1 MSRIASDR
9 LYLNSEQKSWEKGDA
24 APNANNVCTL
34 SRNEARRETGGPYS
48 TPHPQLSLV
57 GLDLFKQ
64 RFEVFFALSG
74 VPGLVFDAGELLGNP
89 IDYLTDV
96 VVPAL
101 DSFLAACRASA
112 GFWR

>member
-1 MSRIASDR
+1 M
-9 LYLNSEQKSWEKGDA
+9 
-24 APNANNVCTL
+24 
-34 SRNEARRETGGPYS
+34 
-48 TPHPQLSLV
+48 
-57 GLDLFKQ
+57 DLFKQ

-101 DSFLAACRASA
+101 DLVSCRLSCLGGLLEVIVMKGCVGPSDVQGVLTFALWSPAIMEAIDSSLASMH
-112 GFWR
+112 WRLSLISVMYA